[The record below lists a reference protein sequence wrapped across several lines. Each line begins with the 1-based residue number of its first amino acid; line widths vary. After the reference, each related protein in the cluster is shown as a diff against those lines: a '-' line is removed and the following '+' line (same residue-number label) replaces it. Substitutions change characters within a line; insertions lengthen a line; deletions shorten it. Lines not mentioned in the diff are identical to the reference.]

1 MNKNRNYQ
9 LAKMNY
15 YAITNINNIATS
27 FNHKHVN
34 QKINVFLLMRN
45 KENKIIAKILITA
58 LQIIYNIFALKN
70 NKKDHVNQQ
79 INVITFIHLNYFQ
92 RV

>member
-34 QKINVFLLMRN
+34 
-45 KENKIIAKILITA
+45 
-58 LQIIYNIFALKN
+58 
-70 NKKDHVNQQ
+70 
-79 INVITFIHLNYFQ
+79 
-92 RV
+92 